1 MRRGEETGMNII
13 IGILLILSV
22 IGLLDK
28 VTGNHLGFEEEFD
41 SGLSIMGS
49 TMLSILGIY
58 CIGITFA
65 QAHVGAIQ
73 EAASLMPFDPSI
85 LVGSLLSCDLGGFAI
100 SDEIAQTPL
109 LGAFSGVVVASSLGV
124 TISFQLPLFL
134 SSLSRFNMIR
144 VLKGLILGIAVLP
157 LSFFA
162 SGLLL
167 RVPMGQLACNLL
179 PVLALCGGLVFAVVA
194 FPSLFSRIL
203 ILAGNAI
210 KLVCALF
217 FIAVAAGF
225 FIPSCSLVDQE
236 LVYEAATIVIKM
248 TIIVCGSM
256 ILSKLVLKRCPKAIA
271 WIAEKLDINEAAAI
285 GLLVS
290 LCSSLSMLPLYG
302 KMDRKGKLIN
312 LAFSV
317 SGAYVIGG
325 QLAFISSLCSG
336 STVLIFIL
344 SKLLGG
350 GLAIGLA
357 QFVTS
362 SAFKEVRPLRGIMLS
377 FQK

>member
-1 MRRGEETGMNII
+1 MNII
-13 IGILLILSV
+13 IGILLILSI

-58 CIGITFA
+58 CIGVTFA
-65 QAHVGAIQ
+65 QTHVTTIQ
-73 EAASLMPFDPSI
+73 ELSSGMPFDPSI
-85 LVGSLLSCDLGGFAI
+85 LPGSLLSCDLGGFSI
-100 SDEIAQTPL
+100 SDRIAQTPL
-109 LGAFSGVVVASSLGV
+109 IGTFSGVIIASSLGV

-134 SSLSRFNMIR
+134 SSLSRFNMIK

-157 LSFFA
+157 VSFFI

-167 RVPMGQLACNLL
+167 RIPMGQLACNLL
-179 PVLALCGGLVFAVVA
+179 PVLALCGLLVFLVVA
-194 FPSLFSRIL
+194 FPTLFSKVL
-203 ILAGNAI
+203 IFVGNAI
-210 KLVCALF
+210 KLLCALF
-217 FIAVAAGF
+217 FIAVVIGF
-225 FIPSCSLVDQE
+225 FIPSLALAEKD

-256 ILSKLVLKRCPKAIA
+256 ILSKLVLKYCPKAVT
-271 WIAEKLDINEAAAI
+271 WIAGKLDINEVAAV

-290 LCSSLSMLPLYG
+290 LCSSLSMLPLYR
-302 KMDRKGKLIN
+302 KMDRRGKMMN

-325 QLAFISSLCSG
+325 QLAFISSLCPG
-336 STVLIFIL
+336 STVLIFVF

-350 GLAIGLA
+350 GLAIGLTH
-357 QFVTS
+357 FVMS
-362 SAFKEVRPLRGIMLS
+362 SAFKKVRPLRGILIS

>member
-1 MRRGEETGMNII
+1 MNLI
-13 IGILLILSV
+13 IGLLLILSI

-41 SGLSIMGS
+41 NGLSTMGS

-58 CIGITFA
+58 CIGVTFA
-65 QAHVGAIQ
+65 QNHVGAIQ
-73 EAASLMPFDPSI
+73 EAASGMPFDPSI

-100 SDEIAQTPL
+100 SDRIAQTPL
-109 LGAFSGVVVASSLGV
+109 LGTFSGVIIASSLGV

-134 SSLSRFNMIR
+134 SSLSKFNMIK

-157 LSFFA
+157 ISFFV

-167 RVPMGQLACNLL
+167 RIPLGQLACNLL
-179 PVLALCGGLVFAVVA
+179 PVFALCGLLVFLVVA
-194 FPSLFSRIL
+194 FPALFSRVL
-203 ILAGNAI
+203 IFAGSAI
-210 KLVCALF
+210 KLMCALF
-217 FIAVAAGF
+217 FIIVVVGF
-225 FIPSCSLVDQE
+225 FVPSVALVDQD

-248 TIIVCGSM
+248 TIIVCGSL
-256 ILSKLVLKRCPKAIA
+256 ILSKLVLKYCPGIVSFIA
-271 WIAEKLDINEAAAI
+271 AKLDVNETAAV

-290 LCSSLSMLPLYG
+290 LCSSLSMLPLYRR
-302 KMDRKGKLIN
+302 MDRKGKMMN

-350 GLAIGLA
+350 GLAIGLT
-357 QFVTS
+357 QFVMS
-362 SAFKEVRPLRGIMLS
+362 SACKGIRPLRGIMIS

>member
-1 MRRGEETGMNII
+1 MNLI
-13 IGILLILSV
+13 IGILLILSI

-58 CIGITFA
+58 CIGVTFA
-65 QAHVGAIQ
+65 QTHVATIQ
-73 EAASLMPFDPSI
+73 EAAAGMPFDPSV

-100 SDEIAQTPL
+100 SARIADVPL
-109 LGAFSGVVVASSLGV
+109 LGTFSGVIIASSLGV

-134 SSLSRFNMIR
+134 SALSGFNMIK

-157 LSFFA
+157 LSFFI
-162 SGLLL
+162 SGVLLHIPL
-167 RVPMGQLACNLL
+167 GQLACNLL
-179 PVLALCGGLVFAVVA
+179 PVLILCGFLVFLVVT
-194 FPSLFSRIL
+194 FPNLFSRIL
-203 ILAGNAI
+203 NLVGNII
-210 KLVCALF
+210 KLLCALF
-217 FIAVAAGF
+217 FIVVIAGF
-225 FIPSCSLVDQE
+225 FIPSFAMVEKD
-236 LVYEAATIVIKM
+236 LVYEATTIVIKM
-248 TIIVCGSM
+248 TIIVCGSL
-256 ILSKLVLKRCPKAIA
+256 ILSKLVLKYCPKAITF
-271 WIAEKLDINEAAAI
+271 IAGKLDINEAAAV

-290 LCSSLSMLPLYG
+290 LCSSLSMLPLYH
-302 KMDRKGKLIN
+302 KMDRRGKMMN

-325 QLAFISSLCSG
+325 QLAFISSLCPG
-336 STVLIFIL
+336 NTVLIFIF

-350 GLAIGLA
+350 ALAIGLTH
-357 QFVTS
+357 FVMS
-362 SAFKEVRPLRGIMLS
+362 SAFKKIRPLRGIMIS

>member
-1 MRRGEETGMNII
+1 MNII
-13 IGILLILSV
+13 IGILLVLSI

-58 CIGITFA
+58 CIGVTFA
-65 QAHVGAIQ
+65 QSHVNVIQ
-73 EAASLMPFDPSI
+73 ELSSGMPFDPSI
-85 LVGSLLSCDLGGFAI
+85 LIGSLLSCDLGGFAI
-100 SDEIAQTPL
+100 SDRIAQTPIM
-109 LGAFSGVVVASSLGV
+109 GSFSGVIIASSLGV

-134 SSLSRFNMIR
+134 SSLCKFNMIK

-157 LSFFA
+157 VSFFV
-162 SGLLL
+162 SGLFL
-167 RVPMGQLACNLL
+167 RIPMGQLACNLL
-179 PVLALCGGLVFAVVA
+179 PVLAFCGLLVFLVVA
-194 FPSLFSRIL
+194 FPALFSKVL

-210 KLVCALF
+210 KLLCALF
-217 FIAVAAGF
+217 FIAVVIGF
-225 FIPSCSLVDQE
+225 FIPSLALVEQD

-256 ILSKLVLKRCPKAIA
+256 ILSKLVLKYCPKVVT
-271 WIAEKLDINEAAAI
+271 WIAGKLDINEAAAV

-290 LCSSLSMLPLYG
+290 LCSSLSMLPLYH
-302 KMDRKGKLIN
+302 KMDRRGKMMN

-350 GLAIGLA
+350 GLAIGLTH
-357 QFVTS
+357 FVMS
-362 SAFKEVRPLRGIMLS
+362 SAFKGIRPLRGILLS